1 MMMFTM
7 PSESGLKSPENHQ
20 TPLAVVAGG
29 TRGIG
34 LAVGELLFAE
44 GWRVVLA
51 DRDVPGEADPDRFD
65 CRSTDI
71 VDTAAVDKL
80 AAEIQA
86 AHGPVS
92 GLVNAAGYNR
102 HALVSEIDD
111 DIWLDLLDLH
121 LGGVL
126 RLCRAFYPMLQD
138 TAGAVVNFSSIG
150 GRVGRPGRAPY
161 AAAKAGVEALTR
173 TLAIEWAPDDIRINA
188 VVPGIINTRMVQENI
203 QQGLVDPVSLKGGI
217 PLRRFGEP
225 AEVAEAVAFL
235 LSRRSS
241 YITGQTLVVDGGVLA
256 NGNF

>member
-1 MMMFTM
+1 MGST
-7 PSESGLKSPENHQ
+7 ENNDA
-20 TPLAVVAGG
+20 PLAVVVGG
-29 TRGIG
+29 SRGIG
-34 LAVGELLFAE
+34 LAVGELLSVE
-44 GWRVVLA
+44 GWRVVIA
-51 DRDVPGEADPDRFD
+51 DRDIPGEAARDRFD
-65 CRSTDI
+65 CRATDI
-71 VDTAAVDKL
+71 ANSDAVDKL
-80 AAEIQA
+80 AAEINA
-86 AHGPVS
+86 AHGPIS

-102 HALVSEIDD
+102 HAAVSEVDD
-111 DIWLDLLDLH
+111 DTWQGLLDIH
-121 LGGVL
+121 LGGVF
-126 RLCRAFYPMLQD
+126 RLCRAFYPMLRD

-150 GRVGRPGRAPY
+150 GRVGRPGRGPY

-203 QQGLVDPVSLKGGI
+203 ELGLVDPASLKSGI

-235 LSRRSS
+235 LSKRAS

>member
-1 MMMFTM
+1 M
-7 PSESGLKSPENHQ
+7 GSPDNDVA
-20 TPLAVVAGG
+20 PLAIVVGG
-29 TRGIG
+29 ARGIG
-34 LAVGELLFAE
+34 LAVSELLSAR
-44 GWRVVLA
+44 GWRVVIV
-51 DRDVPGEADPDRFD
+51 DRDIPGEADPDHFD
-65 CRSTDI
+65 CRTTDI
-71 VDTAAVDKL
+71 SDSDSVNKL
-80 AAEIQA
+80 AGEISTTYGSVA
-86 AHGPVS
+86 

-102 HALVSEIDD
+102 HSAVSEVTDD
-111 DIWLDLLDLH
+111 TWHGLLDIH

-126 RLCRAFYPMLQD
+126 RLCRAFYPMLRD
-138 TAGAVVNFSSIG
+138 SSGAVVNFSSIG
-150 GRVGRPGRAPY
+150 AHVGRPGRGPY

-203 QQGLVDPVSLKGGI
+203 RQGLVDISSLKGGI

-235 LSRRSS
+235 LSKRAS

>member
-1 MMMFTM
+1 L
-7 PSESGLKSPENHQ
+7 ESPDKNA
-20 TPLAVVAGG
+20 PLAVVVGG
-29 TRGIG
+29 VRGIG

-51 DRDVPGEADPDRFD
+51 DRDIPGEADSNRFD
-65 CRSTDI
+65 CRQTDI
-71 VDTAAVDKL
+71 ADSAMVDKL
-80 AAEIQA
+80 AVEIEA

-102 HALVSEIDD
+102 HAMISEIED
-111 DIWLDLLDLH
+111 DIWMDLLDIH

-126 RLCRAFYPMLQD
+126 RLCRAFYPMLRG
-138 TAGAVVNFSSIG
+138 TEGAVVNFSSIG

-173 TLAIEWAPDDIRINA
+173 TMAIEWAPDDIRINA

-203 QQGLVDPVSLKGGI
+203 QQGLVDPESLKSGI

-225 AEVAEAVAFL
+225 AEVAEAVVFL
-235 LSRRSS
+235 LSRRAS

>member
-1 MMMFTM
+1 M
-7 PSESGLKSPENHQ
+7 ESPDSNKA
-20 TPLAVVAGG
+20 PLAVVVGG

-34 LAVGELLFAE
+34 LAVGELLSAE

-51 DRDVPGEADPDRFD
+51 DRDIPGEADPDRFD
-65 CRSTDI
+65 CRPTDI
-71 VDTAAVDKL
+71 SDSAAVDQL
-80 AAEIQA
+80 AAEIEA
-86 AHGPVS
+86 SHGPVS

-102 HALVSEIDD
+102 HAVVSEIDD
-111 DIWLDLLDLH
+111 DIWKGLLDIH

-126 RLCRAFYPMLQD
+126 RLCRAFYPMLRD

-173 TLAIEWAPDDIRINA
+173 TLAIEWAPDNIRINA

-203 QQGLVDPVSLKGGI
+203 QQGLVDPTSLKSGI

-235 LSRRSS
+235 LSRRAS